1 MLQEIDP
8 SAEINFELF
17 AEKMREA
24 QRQKAT
30 KEELRKAFDAMS
42 QVWAL
47 ESSKKFSKFFYNF
60 SRQKDNF
67 S

>member
-42 QVWAL
+42 QVRAL
-47 ESSKKFSKFFYNF
+47 ENL
-60 SRQKDNF
+60 
-67 S
+67 